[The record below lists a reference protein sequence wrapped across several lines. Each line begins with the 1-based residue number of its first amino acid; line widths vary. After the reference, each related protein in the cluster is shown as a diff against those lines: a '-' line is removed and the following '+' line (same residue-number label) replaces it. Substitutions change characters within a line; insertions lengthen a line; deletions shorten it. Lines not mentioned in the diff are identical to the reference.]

1 MRFTPDPAMAIQLTS
16 AVRVKNDT
24 TWPFDTEQYLLL
36 NFAIESVIDPSF
48 EEDILEV
55 DYVRIYDKIGTL
67 TWSDEFN

>member
-1 MRFTPDPAMAIQLTS
+1 MEEKEHYTYAPK
-16 AVRVKNDT
+16 VKNDT